1 MKEAR
6 MFTGLVRDVGIVS
19 SWERR
24 TDSALFSIETK
35 LPLGELQLG
44 ASVSCNGACLTV
56 ISSSKSET
64 IEHNTFTV
72 EAGPQTLQLTRFGS
86 SDFRGVGAL
95 VNLEPALRMGDA
107 LGGHVVT
114 GHIDALAKVSVNEAT
129 ADGFWRLKVAVDP
142 VFGNYLLKKGSIAI
156 SGVSLTIADCFCDE
170 HSAWVEI
177 MLIPHTLQ
185 QTNLQQLNAGHP
197 VEVEFDSQAKM
208 VADMLRIMLPK
219 QLQTIMNKN

>member
-1 MKEAR
+1 
-6 MFTGLVRDVGIVS
+6 MFTGLVRDVGTVS

-24 TDSALFSIETK
+24 TDSAVFTIETK
-35 LPLGELQLG
+35 LPLSELQLG
-44 ASVSCNGACLTV
+44 ASVACNGACLTV
-56 ISSSKSET
+56 ISSGKST
-64 IEHNTFTV
+64 TNGLNIFTV
-72 EAGPQTLQLTRFGS
+72 EAGPQTLQLTRFGLA
-86 SDFRGVGAL
+86 DFHGVGAL

-107 LGGHVVT
+107 LGGHMVT
-114 GHIDALAKVSVNEAT
+114 GHIDAFAKVSAFHAT

-142 VFGNYLLKKGSIAI
+142 MFGNYLLKKGSIAI

-185 QTNLQQLNAGHP
+185 QTNLHQLNAGYP

-208 VADMLRIMLPK
+208 VADMLRVMLPK